1 MADKRTLYTITA
13 DTWVKIIDG
22 EVSASVYQKKTDVTY
37 YSMSYDDSGD
47 TPADVDPSTIDT
59 AEKMFR
65 DGSREQLDDS
75 ALTYVWVR
83 CAPGQVGAVIV
94 TR

>member
-1 MADKRTLYTITA
+1 MADKRTHYPIPA
-13 DTWVKIIDG
+13 DTWTKIIDG
-22 EVSASVYQKKTDVTY
+22 EVSASVYQEKTDVTY

-47 TPADVDPSTIDT
+47 TPADVAPSTIDT

-75 ALTYVWVR
+75 VLTYIWVR
-83 CAPGQVGAVIV
+83 CAPGEVGSLIV
-94 TR
+94 TL